1 MMKKF
6 FTVAT
11 MFALVVGFAACG
23 GGDDEPTPTPPSTEQ
38 PGDNPTDDPTDDP
51 TDQPSA
57 DAVKFVNRVTSAST
71 GLTLAATHS
80 FLEVSDEVAPVEV
93 EFAVFNAE
101 GQNITDAA
109 TVYVVEG
116 NSSVRVADAKYTP
129 AATGKYQFWASYKTQ
144 NTKSDALLEVVAVA
158 DMPETLADTNPSST
172 DFKHHAL
179 LIKATGVNCPNCPRA
194 TEGIHLF
201 FEHSDY
207 ADNTV
212 QMALH
217 TYDDGHLLSSKGAIT
232 LTRQAGLG
240 ASYPA
245 IKLNFKEFVPTLGSD
260 EIANMLDEKISA
272 ICLNA
277 SETAIAVATSYNEE
291 TGAISVAAKVKCD
304 EPNKYKVSAVLLQDN
319 VYFYQQG
326 AQKTEHHMHE
336 AIVRAV
342 APATGVG
349 YALNNGE
356 ETELGTTYDF
366 CSEFAVSDLYSK
378 GTGEHTLDVLRDAR
392 VIVYVQTADKVVDNV
407 VSCGLNQKVGFLYN
421 E

>member
-1 MMKKF
+1 MKKF

-23 GGDDEPTPTPPSTEQ
+23 GGDDEPTTPTPPSTEQ
-38 PGDNPTDDPTDDP
+38 P
-51 TDQPSA
+51 
-57 DAVKFVNRVTSAST
+57 KFVNRVTSPST

-158 DMPETLADTNPSST
+158 DMPETLADTNPNST

-217 TYDDGHLLSSKGAIT
+217 TYDDGHVLSSKGAIT

-245 IKLNFKEFVPTLGSD
+245 IKLNFDKLIPTGYSADIAKALDKEIG
-260 EIANMLDEKISA
+260 A
-272 ICLNA
+272 ICSNA
-277 SETAIAVATSYNEE
+277 SETAIAVSTSYNAE

-326 AQKTEHHMHE
+326 ADKAEHNMHD
-336 AIVRAV
+336 AIVRSV

-349 YALNNGE
+349 FALNNGE
-356 ETELGTTYDF
+356 ETTTGKVYDF
-366 CSEFAVSDLYSK
+366 CCEFNASELYSK
-378 GTGEHTLDVLRDAR
+378 GTGEHALDIARDAR
-392 VIVYVQTADKVVDNV
+392 VIVYVQTADKVVENV
-407 VSCGLNQKVGFLYN
+407 VSCGLNQKVGFAYN
-421 E
+421 N